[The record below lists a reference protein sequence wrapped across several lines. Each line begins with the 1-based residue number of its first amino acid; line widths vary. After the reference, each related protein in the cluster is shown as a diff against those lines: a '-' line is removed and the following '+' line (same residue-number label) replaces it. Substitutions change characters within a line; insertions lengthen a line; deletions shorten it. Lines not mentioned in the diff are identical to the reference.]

1 MEVKLLPQEEKN
13 RLAGIL
19 LRNLRQ
25 HAPELR
31 QILEDVN
38 SEYCYEDGLYRY
50 YHQSLKVF
58 SLQGSTLRMADAL
71 AAVAP
76 EGRPF
81 DHPLFNEILK
91 QGTGR
96 VFSLEDNQHWQ
107 ERAGPIVTAFFHVRY
122 FLEMAIKY
130 SDLDQLP
137 SPLPYGWAALLYLY
151 GLR

>member
-1 MEVKLLPQEEKN
+1 MKFLPLKEKD

-19 LRNLRQ
+19 LENLRQ
-25 HAPELR
+25 HGPELR
-31 QILEDVN
+31 QILEEVN
-38 SEYCYEDGLYRY
+38 SDWCYEDGLYRY
-50 YHQSLKVF
+50 YHQSLKMF
-58 SLQGSTLRMADAL
+58 HLQEATQRMADAL

-81 DHPLFNEILK
+81 DHPWFIEILK

-96 VFSLEDNQHWQ
+96 VFSLEDNEHWQ

-122 FLEMAIKY
+122 FVEMAVKY
-130 SDLDQLP
+130 SGMAELP
-137 SPLPYGWAALLYLY
+137 GALPYGWAALLYLY

>member
-1 MEVKLLPQEEKN
+1 MALEFLSLEEKR

-19 LRNLRQ
+19 LENLRQ

-38 SEYCYEDGLYRY
+38 TEWCYEDGIYRY
-50 YHQSLKVF
+50 YHHSFKVF
-58 SLQGSTLRMADAL
+58 NLQGLTMRMADAL

-81 DHPLFNEILK
+81 KHGFFKEILR

-96 VFSLEDNQHWQ
+96 KFKLEDNKHWP
-107 ERAGPIVTAFFHVRY
+107 ERAGPIVTAFFHLRY
-122 FLEMAIKY
+122 FVEMAVKY
-130 SDLDQLP
+130 SGMSELP
-137 SPLPYGWAALLYLY
+137 EMLPYGWAALLYLY